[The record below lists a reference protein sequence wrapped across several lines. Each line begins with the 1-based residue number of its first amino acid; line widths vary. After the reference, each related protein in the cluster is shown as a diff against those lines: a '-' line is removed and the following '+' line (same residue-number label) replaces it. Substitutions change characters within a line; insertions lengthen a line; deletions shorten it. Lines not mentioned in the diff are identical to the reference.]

1 MTMQT
6 NVIISITESAR
17 RRIILVTE
25 QYEAKIQKKAIPAI
39 IWLNS
44 ECNTGL
50 TLDSQPVIGFYHD
63 RSEIEREIRIIDGLE
78 VVLAI
83 PDNQNARFQGK
94 LLDYENDRFLLR

>member
-1 MTMQT
+1 MQT
-6 NVIISITESAR
+6 NVVFGITESAK
-17 RRIILVTE
+17 RRIILVTK

-44 ECNTGL
+44 DWNPGL

-63 RSEIEREIRIIDGLE
+63 RSEIEGEIRIVDGLE

-83 PDNQNARFQGK
+83 PDVQNARFQGK
-94 LLDYENDRFLLR
+94 LLDYEDGRFLLR